1 MCHIIREKL
10 LRRDKTFSGRLLR
23 LDIRGIHNTYALTQ
37 FIEGEDRGGNCIWQL
52 AWQLPVMSH
61 RNDDED
67 LLIGEIRGNLLCPL
81 KKKCFESARV
91 INVRLKKAIIDRERK
106 SRFCEL

>member
-37 FIEGEDRGGNCIWQL
+37 FIEGEEG
-52 AWQLPVMSH
+52 
-61 RNDDED
+61 
-67 LLIGEIRGNLLCPL
+67 
-81 KKKCFESARV
+81 
-91 INVRLKKAIIDRERK
+91 
-106 SRFCEL
+106 